1 MTKIHYRY
9 SPSATKRWLNCP
21 GSLDAPPSKTSE
33 YSEAGTNAH
42 TVGEIAVRTGELVTD
57 DEDTRAA
64 VSVYVDFVESIREK
78 QPILELIEETRAHAQ
93 FEDFGGTADYLA
105 IYMDG
110 AAGCVLHFVDYKH
123 GEGVAV
129 EAEENYQL
137 LSYAVIFAS
146 FFGLAID
153 TYRLTI
159 VQPRCTDVEPVQ
171 TWETTPERVE
181 EHARAIEQVRS
192 QKHFKA
198 GDHCR
203 WCSLASTCDTL
214 RQESLRLAQL
224 SFEQAEVEDLLH
236 FHGMADAIRA
246 ALSQIEDVLV
256 EKARLGFELPG
267 HKIVESIGN
276 RKWSAPE
283 DKIFRRLR
291 KLGLSKKQVTKT
303 STLSPAAVEKL
314 LPKDARKGAFAGLIT
329 REHIGLRVVPETA
342 RGNSVPISVEQVFKD
357 NPE

>member
-1 MTKIHYRY
+1 MSKVHYRY

-21 GSLDAPPSKTSE
+21 GSLDAQPSKASE
-33 YSEAGTNAH
+33 YSAAGEGAH
-42 TVGEIAVRTGELVTD
+42 TVGEIAVRTGELLTD
-57 DEDTRAA
+57 DEDLRAA
-64 VSVYVDFVESIREK
+64 VSVYVNFVEEIRAK
-78 QPILELIEETRAHAQ
+78 NPILELIEETRAHAH

-105 IYMDG
+105 IYVENG
-110 AAGCVLHFVDYKH
+110 LCILHFVDYKH

-146 FFGLAID
+146 FFGVLID
-153 TYRLTI
+153 AYRLTI
-159 VQPRCTDVEPVQ
+159 VQPRCTEVEPVQ
-171 TWETTPERVE
+171 TWETTPERVA
-181 EHARAIEQVRS
+181 EHAAAIEQIRG

-236 FHGMADAIRA
+236 LHSMADAIRA
-246 ALSQIEDVLV
+246 ALAQIQDVLV

-276 RKWSAPE
+276 RKWSADE
-283 DKIFRRLR
+283 IEIFQRLR
-291 KLGLSKKQVTKT
+291 DLGFHPSQAVKHKL
-303 STLSPAAVEKL
+303 LSPAAVEKL
-314 LPKDARKGAFAGLIT
+314 LPKEVRKGAFDGLIT

-342 RGNSVPISVEQVFKD
+342 RGNSVPLSVNQLFRD
-357 NPE
+357 TPE